1 MVELAI
7 LFPTP
12 LRPSPPPPPT
22 RSRPLLRG
30 SKSAAKSGHESVNL
44 AECTVG
50 AMVIDNED
58 CKEDRSMTEVPR
70 ILGAV
75 SGSGRVSVKENY
87 TV

>member
-1 MVELAI
+1 MVGLAI

-50 AMVIDNED
+50 AIVVDKGE

-87 TV
+87 IV